1 MNDKDEGEMTRIYA
15 ATPRDEPSAA
25 MDDAILAKARS
36 VTPDRRAV
44 HASSSHWTRLAGVAA
59 TLVIVA
65 SLAVLMQ
72 NEQPDVAVVAPA
84 SRDSTVAPVAIVQSE
99 ALQPAATAPS
109 SMGPAREESRTRERT
124 DRPDRNAGPDQ
135 SVRQPAPP
143 QASLPRSDSMNA
155 AAVAPE
161 PRAFP
166 AAPVPAS
173 SPANAQPALQSPG
186 AAAAGIAARQFS
198 GDPEERSRSPSAEST
213 TRNPAAA
220 VTATST
226 ESPEAWLARIE
237 SLRMQGRLKEADDSL
252 ADFRKRYPDYPIP
265 SVRDESGHSNR

>member
-1 MNDKDEGEMTRIYA
+1 
-15 ATPRDEPSAA
+15 
-25 MDDAILAKARS
+25 
-36 VTPDRRAV
+36 
-44 HASSSHWTRLAGVAA
+44 
-59 TLVIVA
+59 
-65 SLAVLMQ
+65 
-72 NEQPDVAVVAPA
+72 
-84 SRDSTVAPVAIVQSE
+84 
-99 ALQPAATAPS
+99 
-109 SMGPAREESRTRERT
+109 
-124 DRPDRNAGPDQ
+124 
-135 SVRQPAPP
+135 
-143 QASLPRSDSMNA
+143 MNA

-252 ADFRKRYPDYPIP
+252 ADFRKRYPDYPVP